1 MNMYKNLFWCTASKQ
16 DKNNLHNIK
25 ILKRESHKK
34 KKKLY
39 YTLHLYK
46 LKKKSLNNSLHI

>member
-46 LKKKSLNNSLHI
+46 LKKKKFK